1 MKSILQMPEF
11 KVGLLVLV
19 VAGLIAVM
27 SMRVSEDPTLGG
39 AKRYWFLSPNAS
51 GLVKKSS
58 VKMAGIPIGVIT
70 DIQLSNGIARIDIV
84 VRDEVNLRQSAQ
96 AEIKANGIL
105 GDKYVE
111 VSPGRSEDPALKDGD
126 QILNVNDKGSLEGLM
141 SQISDIGGSLKM
153 VANSIKESVEDK
165 GTDKHILG
173 RIVQN
178 IEHLTADIS
187 QITQENKGKVT
198 EILTEI
204 RNITKNLESTL
215 NNNDSGF
222 KKNWARLDQILKNVE
237 DVTNKINQG
246 QGTIG
251 KLINDEK
258 TVEEINTAVE
268 GINNL
273 LDTSSKLQTAVDFHS
288 EYLGS
293 QDAWKS
299 YIGLKIQPGLDRY
312 YLIQVVDDPAGVSER
327 TDTVSTSTP
336 PGSTLAVNEA
346 KTHYNKMKFTLLF
359 AKNFYNF
366 TFRGGL
372 IENSGGVGFD
382 YFFFRNKLRFTTE
395 AYEFSNMNLR
405 TSLTYNLYKGI
416 YVTGGVSD
424 ALNRSSRY
432 SNYIG
437 AGLFLTND
445 DMKLL
450 MTKMPF

>member
-39 AKRYWFLSPNAS
+39 ARRYWFLSPNAS

-111 VSPGRSEDPALKDGD
+111 VSPGSPEDPALKDGD

-204 RNITKNLESTL
+204 RNITKSLESTL

-273 LDTSSKLQTAVDFHS
+273 LDTSNKLQTAVDFHS

-395 AYEFSNMNLR
+395 AYEFSRMNLR